1 MFNTR
6 LLVSFFE
13 FFLAVVMS
21 GFIISLTYRV
31 FIKANPDFDM
41 EEEIRKGNVSV
52 GILVGTILFSASM
65 ILQKGL
71 GSVVSMFRLYVSS
84 PGESGLALWK
94 LGLLSVAHLG
104 LSMLLAVIT
113 ISVTLRM
120 FGKLVRIHGLHAGKE
135 LEKGNLAVGIVLAS
149 VVLIASLYVGEGV
162 SAISKALVPQPS
174 IGQIE
179 IMR

>member
-21 GFIISLTYRV
+21 GFIISLTYRI

-41 EEEIRKGNVSV
+41 EAEIKKGNVA
-52 GILVGTILFSASM
+52 VGTLVAAILFAASM
-65 ILQKGL
+65 ILQKGM
-71 GSVVSMFRLYVSS
+71 GSVVSMFRMHISA
-84 PGESGLALWK
+84 PGESAMGLGKLAL
-94 LGLLSVAHLG
+94 LCAAHLG
-104 LSMLLAVIT
+104 LSMLLAVVT
-113 ISVTLRM
+113 ISVTLRL
-120 FGKLVRIHGLHAGKE
+120 FGKLVRSLHAGQE
-135 LEKGNLAVGIVLAS
+135 LEKGNIAVGIVLSS
-149 VVLIASLYVGEGV
+149 VVLVAALYVGEGV

-179 IMR
+179 IMK

>member
-1 MFNTR
+1 MFTTR
-6 LLVSFFE
+6 ILVSVFE
-13 FFLAVVMS
+13 FLLSVVMS
-21 GFIISLTYRV
+21 GFIIYLTYRV

-104 LSMLLAVIT
+104 LSMLLAVFT
-113 ISVTLRM
+113 ISVTLRL
-120 FGKLVRIHGLHAGKE
+120 FGKLVRSHFHAGKE
-135 LEKGNLAVGIVLAS
+135 LEKGNLAVGIILSA
-149 VVLIASLYVGEGV
+149 VVLVAALYVGEGV

-179 IMR
+179 IMQ

>member
-6 LLVSFFE
+6 LMVSFFE

-41 EEEIRKGNVSV
+41 EEEIKKGNVAV
-52 GILVGTILFSASM
+52 GTLVGAILFAASM
-65 ILQKGL
+65 ILQNGL
-71 GSVVSMFRLYVSS
+71 GSVVSMFRMHISA
-84 PGESGLALWK
+84 PGESTMGLGKLAL
-94 LGLLSVAHLG
+94 LCTAHLG
-104 LSMLLAVIT
+104 LSMLLAVMT
-113 ISVTLRM
+113 ISVTLRL
-120 FGKLVRIHGLHAGKE
+120 FGKLVRSLHAGTE
-135 LEKGNLAVGIVLAS
+135 LRKGNLAVGIVLSS
-149 VVLIASLYVGEGV
+149 VVLVAALYVGEGV

-179 IMR
+179 IMK

>member
-1 MFNTR
+1 MFTTR
-6 LLVSFFE
+6 ILVSVFE
-13 FFLAVVMS
+13 FLLSVVMS
-21 GFIISLTYRV
+21 GFIIYLTYRV

-41 EEEIRKGNVSV
+41 EEEIKKGNVSV

-71 GSVVSMFRLYVSS
+71 GSVVSMFRLYVSC

-94 LGLLSVAHLG
+94 LGLLSAAHLG

-113 ISVTLRM
+113 ISVTLRL
-120 FGKLVRIHGLHAGKE
+120 FGKLVRSHFHAGKE
-135 LEKGNLAVGIVLAS
+135 LEKGNLAVGIILSA
-149 VVLIASLYVGEGV
+149 VVLVAALYVGEGV

-179 IMR
+179 IMQ